1 MYNYNYNYDYHYDND
16 DDHNYDRNYI
26 YLSHYES
33 LSPPGD
39 MAVES
44 LHPPCVLTNLVLI
57 L

>member
-16 DDHNYDRNYI
+16 DDHDYDCDYI

-33 LSPPGD
+33 SNPPGD

-44 LHPPCVLTNLVLI
+44 LHPPRVLTNLVLI